1 MNTYIITL
9 LDQNISDKKI
19 ASLLF
24 KKAVYHDKSCKKLAK
39 KLSYELKADYYE
51 LRYFRS
57 MKSFYLRL
65 GYKRNKRDILL
76 ITLYH
81 NMEVIEYL
89 IGAFHTKI
97 KHKIERRGGYE
108 SINKKGW
115 W

>member
-9 LDQNISDKKI
+9 MDQYISDKKI
-19 ASLLF
+19 TSLLF

-65 GYKRNKRDILL
+65 GYKRKKRDIL
-76 ITLYH
+76 ITYH
-81 NMEVIEYL
+81 IIPQYGSDRIPYWSVSY
-89 IGAFHTKI
+89 
-97 KHKIERRGGYE
+97 
-108 SINKKGW
+108 
-115 W
+115 